1 MTKRIR
7 KMAETHE
14 SWRTGSVGSHEV
26 GQLQARGGIQLAREH
41 TWVGWRDWLDRLRSW
56 VVQVMDQ

>member
-1 MTKRIR
+1 
-7 KMAETHE
+7 MAETHE